1 MQEKIKNPRTLFAI
15 GGLIA
20 SILLLGFGVASV
32 VLGYQGRQDVRD
44 RLAEE
49 NIIGTEDSSIPGQ
62 LVDTGAEAKA
72 FADVMRKHT
81 LASTDGRTY
90 SELPRY
96 IDENGAETN
105 DRDLAAKDEFGN
117 PIANPL
123 RDLWVTETALTTA
136 LNTAYFAEQ
145 VATFS
150 IVVGVA
156 LIVTAIGFLVLN
168 VYALWRIGETR
179 EAEEAVRVGAAK
191 GAPVQH

>member
-1 MQEKIKNPRTLFAI
+1 MQEKIKNPRTLFAT

-49 NIIGTEDSSIPGQ
+49 NVVGTDDSTIPGQ

-81 LASTDGRTY
+81 LSATDGRTY

-96 IDENGAETN
+96 IDENGNETN
-105 DRDLAAKDEFGN
+105 DRELAAKDQFGN

-123 RDLWVTETALTTA
+123 RDLWITETALTTA

-145 VATFS
+145 VATFAM
-150 IVVGVA
+150 VVGVA
-156 LIVTAIGFLVLN
+156 LIVTAVGFLVLN
-168 VYALWRIGETR
+168 IYALWRIGETR
-179 EAEEAVRVGAAK
+179 EAEEAVRAGAAK
-191 GAPVQH
+191 GAPAYN